1 MKRLCMGCMQE
12 YDDQYQICPYCGYV
26 YGTAAEQPYHM
37 EPGTILLN
45 RYIVGKVLGFGGFG
59 VTYIGWDY
67 VMGRR
72 IAIKEYL
79 PSEFATRMPMQTQVS
94 VYSGEREKQFEEG
107 LEKTVQEAKRLG
119 QLEGVDA
126 VVDIYDFFKANGTAY
141 IIMEYLEGISLKEY
155 LEQHGSMTAEQ
166 ALPVI
171 LQIGSAMEVI
181 HQTGMLHR
189 DIAPDNI
196 YVLNPI
202 EPKRLKVKL
211 LDFGA
216 ARYATTKYSKSLSV
230 IIKPGYAPVEQY
242 RSRGDQGPW
251 TDVYALAAT
260 FYKMLTGLTPED
272 AMERSVSDHLKK
284 PTKLGCRIP
293 SSMETA
299 LMNAL
304 NVRIQD
310 RTSSMKDFM
319 RELQQKTEVE
329 ARQATI
335 KPEDTGKIP
344 KKERLILGA
353 FGIAV
358 LIFAGLIGTGVLQPG
373 IRQDQSRLK
382 WGMTRVPNVINM
394 NIDQAQIRLEE
405 QNLELLLDRAVYS
418 REIPENRV
426 YYQAVKEGTTVSK
439 GSTLLVWV
447 SKGVEMGIF
456 PAVTGLSQE
465 EASLKL
471 KAKGFEHINIEE
483 SQERGLYRTVLRTS
497 EEPGKQ
503 VALDQ
508 EITLVVCIN
517 EESLQKNEGEL
528 VAVPDVRNIRRDE
541 AVKILQASGFQVNLT
556 EEFDEKVSEGL
567 IMAQDIQAGTQAER
581 GSYITLICSKGK
593 ESIYMAN
600 VMLMTEEEAC
610 STILEL
616 GLQTGKIT
624 RQYSDT
630 IDEGK
635 VIAQSISANTP
646 VNRGTVVDLTVSL
659 GKAPEENP
667 VSEEGVGT
675 EKQKAAEEARQQ
687 AAAEE
692 AARQRAAAEEAARK
706 QAEAE
711 EAARQLRRQAEEAL
725 AEEKRRAE
733 EEKQQQSSSS
743 SVVVAGQSQNAQPS
757 RPAPDQTEAD
767 SEGGST
773 VISASGSRTTSNNIE
788 VGDYV
793 GMPQSAAVLQI
804 HADRLEVGNIMESY
818 SDEFPSGYVM
828 GQSPES
834 GDMVKKGKR
843 IRLIISKGPE
853 SEAAEEVQ

>member
-1 MKRLCMGCMQE
+1 MKRLCMGCMRE

-26 YGTAAEQPYHM
+26 YGTAAEQPYHI
-37 EPGTILLN
+37 EPGTILIN

-94 VYSGEREKQFEEG
+94 VYSGDREKQFEEG
-107 LEKTVQEAKRLG
+107 LEKTFHEAKRLG

-155 LEQHGSMTAEQ
+155 LEKHGSMTAEQ

-196 YVLNPI
+196 YVLNPE
-202 EPKRLKVKL
+202 EPGRLKVKL

-293 SSMETA
+293 KSMETA

-310 RTSSMKDFM
+310 RTGSMKTFM
-319 RELQQKTEVE
+319 EELQQKTEVE
-329 ARQATI
+329 ARQSTI
-335 KPEDTGKIP
+335 KPEDVGKIP
-344 KKERLILGA
+344 KKERFILGV
-353 FGIAV
+353 FGAAALIFAV
-358 LIFAGLIGTGVLQPG
+358 LIGSGVLQPG
-373 IRQDQSRLK
+373 IRQDQSRLE

-394 NIDQAQIRLEE
+394 NIDQAQSRLEE
-405 QNLELLLDRAVYS
+405 ESLELLLDRAVYS

-439 GSTLLVWV
+439 DSALLVWV

-465 EASLKL
+465 EAGLKL
-471 KAKGFEHINIEE
+471 KAKGFEHIRIEE
-483 SQERGLYRTVLRTS
+483 SREQGLYHTVLRTS
-497 EEPGKQ
+497 EESGTQ
-503 VALDQ
+503 VALDK
-508 EITLVVCIN
+508 EITLVVCVN
-517 EESLQKNEGEL
+517 EESLQKKEGDL
-528 VAVPDVRNIRRDE
+528 SDVPDVRNISRDE
-541 AVKILQASGFQVNLT
+541 AVKILQDAGFQVNLT
-556 EEFDEKVSEGL
+556 EEFDENIAEGL
-567 IMAQDIQAGTQAER
+567 IMEQDIPAGTKAER

-593 ESIYMAN
+593 ENIYMPN
-600 VMLMTEEEAC
+600 VMLMTEEEAS
-610 STILEL
+610 STILQL
-616 GLQTGKIT
+616 GLKIGKIT
-624 RQYSDT
+624 RQHSDT

-635 VIAQSISANTP
+635 VITQSISANTP
-646 VNRGTVVDLTVSL
+646 VNRGDTVYLTVSL
-659 GKAPEENP
+659 GKAPIEKP
-667 VSEEGVGT
+667 VSEEGSGT
-675 EKQKAAEEARQQ
+675 DRLKAAEEARRQ
-687 AAAEE
+687 AAEQE
-692 AARQRAAAEEAARK
+692 AARQRAAAEEAARQ

-711 EAARQLRRQAEEAL
+711 AAALQSRREAEAAL

-733 EEKQQQSSSS
+733 EEKQQQSGSS

-757 RPAPDQTEAD
+757 HPAPDETEAG

-773 VISASGSRTTSNNIE
+773 VISASGSRTTSNHIE

-793 GMPQSAAVLQI
+793 GMPQNAAILQI
-804 HADRLEVGNIMESY
+804 QADHLEVGNIMESY

-853 SEAAEEVQ
+853 AGGEGAQ

>member
-471 KAKGFEHINIEE
+471 KAKGFEHIKIEE

-517 EESLQKNEGEL
+517 EESLQKM
-528 VAVPDVRNIRRDE
+528 R
-541 AVKILQASGFQVNLT
+541 
-556 EEFDEKVSEGL
+556 
-567 IMAQDIQAGTQAER
+567 
-581 GSYITLICSKGK
+581 
-593 ESIYMAN
+593 ESW
-600 VMLMTEEEAC
+600 
-610 STILEL
+610 
-616 GLQTGKIT
+616 
-624 RQYSDT
+624 
-630 IDEGK
+630 
-635 VIAQSISANTP
+635 
-646 VNRGTVVDLTVSL
+646 
-659 GKAPEENP
+659 
-667 VSEEGVGT
+667 
-675 EKQKAAEEARQQ
+675 
-687 AAAEE
+687 
-692 AARQRAAAEEAARK
+692 
-706 QAEAE
+706 
-711 EAARQLRRQAEEAL
+711 
-725 AEEKRRAE
+725 
-733 EEKQQQSSSS
+733 
-743 SVVVAGQSQNAQPS
+743 
-757 RPAPDQTEAD
+757 
-767 SEGGST
+767 
-773 VISASGSRTTSNNIE
+773 
-788 VGDYV
+788 
-793 GMPQSAAVLQI
+793 
-804 HADRLEVGNIMESY
+804 
-818 SDEFPSGYVM
+818 
-828 GQSPES
+828 
-834 GDMVKKGKR
+834 
-843 IRLIISKGPE
+843 
-853 SEAAEEVQ
+853 

>member
-1 MKRLCMGCMQE
+1 M
-12 YDDQYQICPYCGYV
+12 
-26 YGTAAEQPYHM
+26 
-37 EPGTILLN
+37 
-45 RYIVGKVLGFGGFG
+45 
-59 VTYIGWDY
+59 
-67 VMGRR
+67 
-72 IAIKEYL
+72 
-79 PSEFATRMPMQTQVS
+79 
-94 VYSGEREKQFEEG
+94 
-107 LEKTVQEAKRLG
+107 
-119 QLEGVDA
+119 
-126 VVDIYDFFKANGTAY
+126 
-141 IIMEYLEGISLKEY
+141 
-155 LEQHGSMTAEQ
+155 
-166 ALPVI
+166 
-171 LQIGSAMEVI
+171 
-181 HQTGMLHR
+181 
-189 DIAPDNI
+189 
-196 YVLNPI
+196 
-202 EPKRLKVKL
+202 
-211 LDFGA
+211 
-216 ARYATTKYSKSLSV
+216 
-230 IIKPGYAPVEQY
+230 
-242 RSRGDQGPW
+242 
-251 TDVYALAAT
+251 
-260 FYKMLTGLTPED
+260 
-272 AMERSVSDHLKK
+272 
-284 PTKLGCRIP
+284 
-293 SSMETA
+293 
-299 LMNAL
+299 
-304 NVRIQD
+304 
-310 RTSSMKDFM
+310 
-319 RELQQKTEVE
+319 
-329 ARQATI
+329 
-335 KPEDTGKIP
+335 
-344 KKERLILGA
+344 
-353 FGIAV
+353 
-358 LIFAGLIGTGVLQPG
+358 
-373 IRQDQSRLK
+373 
-382 WGMTRVPNVINM
+382 
-394 NIDQAQIRLEE
+394 
-405 QNLELLLDRAVYS
+405 
-418 REIPENRV
+418 
-426 YYQAVKEGTTVSK
+426 
-439 GSTLLVWV
+439 
-447 SKGVEMGIF
+447 
-456 PAVTGLSQE
+456 
-465 EASLKL
+465 
-471 KAKGFEHINIEE
+471 
-483 SQERGLYRTVLRTS
+483 
-497 EEPGKQ
+497 
-503 VALDQ
+503 
-508 EITLVVCIN
+508 
-517 EESLQKNEGEL
+517 
-528 VAVPDVRNIRRDE
+528 
-541 AVKILQASGFQVNLT
+541 KILQASGFQVNLT

-567 IMAQDIQAGTQAER
+567 IMEQDIQAGTQAER

-743 SVVVAGQSQNAQPS
+743 SVVVAGQSQNAHPS